1 MRRRDFVTLL
11 SGAAVAWPIAAQA
24 QQPERTRRI
33 GLLAP
38 YNDDRDTR
46 VQAYLPAFKQ
56 RLHKLGW
63 IEGRNIRFD
72 YRFTGQ
78 DAERIRVGAEELIA
92 LAPDIIVV
100 WANPAAAILRRA
112 TQTIPIVF
120 TTVSDPVGGG
130 FVANLAHPGG
140 NITGFQNFETA
151 IGGKWL
157 EVLKEIAPKVRRV
170 AFVYSPEI
178 SAHVAFMHAAEAASS
193 SLGMTVTA
201 AGVRNAADIEFAL
214 TAFAKEP
221 NGGLIV
227 APSSAHCNRPRSDHC
242 VGCPTASARDLSVS
256 LFLYEWRLGVLRF
269 RPSRATA
276 RRRVI
281 RRSHPEGRKAG
292 RLARAGAYQVQSGN
306 QPQDCKGARPR
317 RVLATP
323 AACRRGD
330 RVSG

>member
-201 AGVRNAADIEFAL
+201 AGVRNAADIKSAL

-227 APSSAHCNRPRSDHC
+227 APSPLIATGQDLIIALAVRLHLPAIYPFRYFCTNGGLVSYGFDPVEQQRGAALYVDRILKGEKPGDLP
-242 VGCPTASARDLSVS
+242 VQAPTKYNLVINLKTAKELGLVVS
-256 LFLYEWRLGVLRF
+256 LQLQQ
-269 RPSRATA
+269 RADE
-276 RRRVI
+276 VI
-281 RRSHPEGRKAG
+281 E
-292 RLARAGAYQVQSGN
+292 
-306 QPQDCKGARPR
+306 
-317 RVLATP
+317 
-323 AACRRGD
+323 
-330 RVSG
+330 

>member
-56 RLHKLGW
+56 RLHELGW

-201 AGVRNAADIEFAL
+201 AGVRNAADIESAL

-227 APSSAHCNRPRSDHC
+227 APSPLIATGQDLIIALAVRLHLPAIYPFRYFCTNGGLVSYGFDPVEQQRGAALYVDRILKGEKPADLP
-242 VGCPTASARDLSVS
+242 VQAPTKYQLVINLKTAKA
-256 LFLYEWRLGVLRF
+256 LGLDVPDKLQQL
-269 RPSRATA
+269 ADE
-276 RRRVI
+276 VI
-281 RRSHPEGRKAG
+281 E
-292 RLARAGAYQVQSGN
+292 
-306 QPQDCKGARPR
+306 
-317 RVLATP
+317 
-323 AACRRGD
+323 
-330 RVSG
+330 

>member
-56 RLHKLGW
+56 RLHELGW

-201 AGVRNAADIEFAL
+201 AGVRNAADIESAL

-227 APSSAHCNRPRSDHC
+227 APSPLIATGQDLIIALAVRLHLPAIYPFRYFCTNGGLVSYGFDPVEQQRGAASYVDRILKGEKPGDLP
-242 VGCPTASARDLSVS
+242 VQAPTKYNLVINLKTAKELGLVVS
-256 LFLYEWRLGVLRF
+256 LQLQQ
-269 RPSRATA
+269 RADE
-276 RRRVI
+276 VI
-281 RRSHPEGRKAG
+281 E
-292 RLARAGAYQVQSGN
+292 
-306 QPQDCKGARPR
+306 
-317 RVLATP
+317 
-323 AACRRGD
+323 
-330 RVSG
+330 

>member
-24 QQPERTRRI
+24 QQLERTRRI

-78 DAERIRVGAEELIA
+78 DAERIRVGAEANRSHLH
-92 LAPDIIVV
+92 PDIIVV

-170 AFVYSPEI
+170 AFVYSPENI
-178 SAHVAFMHAAEAASS
+178 RPCRVYARGRSELPARCRT
-193 SLGMTVTA
+193 TVTA

-227 APSSAHCNRPRSDHC
+227 APSSAHCNRPRSDHR
-242 VGCPTASARDLSVS
+242 VGCPIVHLPAIDPFRYFCTNG
-256 LFLYEWRLGVLRF
+256 RLGVCDGF
-269 RPSRATA
+269 DP
-276 RRRVI
+276 
-281 RRSHPEGRKAG
+281 
-292 RLARAGAYQVQSGN
+292 
-306 QPQDCKGARPR
+306 
-317 RVLATP
+317 
-323 AACRRGD
+323 
-330 RVSG
+330 